1 MDISP
6 AHEAARVEASRLPAL
21 YASLEL
27 LKQADPQGPGA
38 TIEIYG
44 TARPVAGDL
53 PGGTP
58 IVTLEMAR
66 TAGTIDDDLIELR
79 LSTPISEQITGAD
92 PATGTIPTWARIN
105 SPDGTWWSD
114 VSVTVDGGGG
124 EIEMPQTGEE
134 NGSPVARLFNGA
146 TALISSAVF
155 RG

>member
-27 LKQADPQGPGA
+27 LKAAPEDPAA
-38 TIEIYG
+38 TLDIYG
-44 TARPVAGDL
+44 TARPAAGDP

-58 IVTLEMAR
+58 IVTMELIS
-66 TAGTIDDDLIELR
+66 TGGTIDDDLIELR
-79 LSTPISEQITGAD
+79 LATPISAQITGAD
-92 PATGTIPTWARIN
+92 ATLGTIPVWARIN
-105 SPDGTWWSD
+105 GPGGWWSD

-124 EIEMPQTGEE
+124 EIEMPQTGVEGG
-134 NGSPVARLFNGA
+134 NPVARLFNGA